1 MKKFED
7 MSKDELMAEVAK
19 LQKEKGK
26 SKGKRK
32 GEEYYVEKYPNTQ
45 IVPGSLRFLAD
56 ENKQAVD
63 IRCNFVD
70 PDTGDTCGEI
80 RTVRTSDLHQVD
92 KCKSHMAATKRARK
106 KEKQADLEA
115 KLARAEARLAELGE
129 DEDLD

>member
-7 MSKDELMAEVAK
+7 MSKDELVAEVAK

-32 GEEYYVEKYPNTQ
+32 GEEYYVGKYPNTQ

-70 PDTGDTCGEI
+70 DDGETCDEI

-92 KCKSHMAATKRARK
+92 KCKPHMAATKRARK